1 MFRTYILIP
10 STFEYKQYYNN
21 LRLSANSFRYTDKG
35 WLLVDINKV
44 MAIKSCGCK
53 IAKKVV
59 VNKVS

>member
-1 MFRTYILIP
+1 MFRTYILIQ

-35 WLLVDINKV
+35 WLLVDITKV

-53 IAKKVV
+53 IAKKVD